1 MSITLEYKEEIMPS
15 SKRTVRLS
23 VEQIDALMD
32 LLGPIMTYYSARWD
46 RLPDDERQR
55 ADMLADVENILF
67 QAGSTMEDN

>member
-23 VEQIDALMD
+23 VEQIDVLMD
-32 LLGPIMTYYSARWD
+32 VLGPIMTYYSARWD

>member
-23 VEQIDALMD
+23 VEQIDALMY

>member
-23 VEQIDALMD
+23 VEQIDVLMD

>member
-15 SKRTVRLS
+15 SKRAVRLS

-32 LLGPIMTYYSARWD
+32 LLGPIMTHYSARWD